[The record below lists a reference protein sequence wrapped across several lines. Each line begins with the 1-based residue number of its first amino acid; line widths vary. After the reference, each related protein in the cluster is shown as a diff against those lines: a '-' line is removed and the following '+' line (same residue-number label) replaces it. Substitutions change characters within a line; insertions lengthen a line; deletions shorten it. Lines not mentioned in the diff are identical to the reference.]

1 MAKEDRKTQDLD
13 DKDPVKMDDKEL
25 LELLKQK
32 VDAWFAYF
40 KDNIIDGRERKRFAF
55 GDQWEDQVA
64 QEYKNTGK
72 VMLTTNKLNPYIR
85 RLVGEVRAFT
95 PALKVKRTDELIPN
109 DKIPKI
115 LENNLRKISLDSDAK
130 TAYQTAFRDEIV
142 VGYGAL
148 AAGLEF
154 KSNNSFQQKVTS
166 EEMQHPERVGFD
178 PAAKTLTKWDGDYS
192 FSYESLSKDEFKN
205 TYGFVPETEQAMVST
220 FSRDDGQS
228 FTIDWINE
236 DRIIVFDFYLKE
248 YFDRNI
254 VLLANGQTLDRK
266 EYNELVD
273 TINKLEEENPGAINP
288 SVMEEMK
295 IVQKRKVK
303 DFKIINY
310 KFIGDDILERKEW
323 PSKFLR
329 HVFVDGDSYYLEGR
343 QHTQPFIKDAI
354 DPQRMLNF
362 INTEIVQNIKD
373 ANKEDYL
380 GTPDNIKGL
389 EKIWK
394 DKKRRKGL
402 LLANP
407 DKKTSQLPIKQAPAQ
422 INPQL
427 HPLSVK
433 LENDIRSCLGIFQS
447 NQGATE
453 GDLSGVAELTRI
465 TQGNLSTFVYVSN
478 LTKAIEQLG
487 RIQLDLIK
495 NTTQSTQPLDGIDE
509 SGEESAPI
517 INQPQPFGGVSND
530 LSQGEFDVA
539 ISASAAFTIQKM
551 QEYREILS
559 YVAAFPQMQQVI
571 PDIAARKLATDE
583 GIDIA
588 NRAKGTL
595 PLPVQAQDKDNPQA
609 AQAAQRQMQQQSQI
623 QQMMQQMQVQAEQI
637 KMLAEKQKGQ
647 AAQTTSTAN
656 MMNAQTNR
664 MTEAGKAQIEAAKLQ
679 TEQQK
684 AAMDLEKERIKAT
697 TQLVR

>member
-1 MAKEDRKTQDLD
+1 
-13 DKDPVKMDDKEL
+13 
-25 LELLKQK
+25 LK
-32 VDAWFAYF
+32 
-40 KDNIIDGRERKRFAF
+40 R
-55 GDQWEDQVA
+55 
-64 QEYKNTGK
+64 
-72 VMLTTNKLNPYIR
+72 
-85 RLVGEVRAFT
+85 
-95 PALKVKRTDELIPN
+95 
-109 DKIPKI
+109 
-115 LENNLRKISLDSDAK
+115 
-130 TAYQTAFRDEIV
+130 
-142 VGYGAL
+142 
-148 AAGLEF
+148 
-154 KSNNSFQQKVTS
+154 
-166 EEMQHPERVGFD
+166 
-178 PAAKTLTKWDGDYS
+178 
-192 FSYESLSKDEFKN
+192 
-205 TYGFVPETEQAMVST
+205 
-220 FSRDDGQS
+220 
-228 FTIDWINE
+228 
-236 DRIIVFDFYLKE
+236 
-248 YFDRNI
+248 
-254 VLLANGQTLDRK
+254 
-266 EYNELVD
+266 
-273 TINKLEEENPGAINP
+273 
-288 SVMEEMK
+288 
-295 IVQKRKVK
+295 
-303 DFKIINY
+303 
-310 KFIGDDILERKEW
+310 
-323 PSKFLR
+323 
-329 HVFVDGDSYYLEGR
+329 
-343 QHTQPFIKDAI
+343 
-354 DPQRMLNF
+354 
-362 INTEIVQNIKD
+362 
-373 ANKEDYL
+373 
-380 GTPDNIKGL
+380 
-389 EKIWK
+389 
-394 DKKRRKGL
+394 
-402 LLANP
+402 
-407 DKKTSQLPIKQAPAQ
+407 SQLPIKQAPAQ